1 MFDLYVTPITNKIN
15 ILHLT
20 ENDLDD
26 TQFLTC
32 VPNVTVSIRIHN
44 QNIDSG
50 SGSQGVTMTKDNQVI
65 IDKLEYP

>member
-1 MFDLYVTPITNKIN
+1 MFDLYVTPFTIKIN

-20 ENDLDD
+20 ENDLVD
-26 TQFLTC
+26 TQFLSC
-32 VPNVTVSIRIHN
+32 VQNLTVSTHN

-50 SGSQGVTMTKDNQVI
+50 SGSQGVMMTKDNQVI